1 MLKSTAVLRPDPP
14 PPVNSKDR
22 LTRYFL
28 EMRDELLRFLT
39 RRAGRAAAE
48 DVLQDT
54 WLKLRERGDPAAWHE
69 PRAVLFTTAANLAT
83 DLDRHNAVIERHS
96 SSEAPLEGVEV
107 EHPRPDPEAQA
118 DTVESLERLHAA
130 LMELPL
136 VCRDAFL
143 DESDRCHDSHRN
155 CHACWAS
162 STKSVQRYVER
173 ALRHCLRVV
182 DP

>member
-1 MLKSTAVLRPDPP
+1 MVESAAVLRPSPP
-14 PPVNSKDR
+14 PFVSSKDR

-28 EMRDELLRFLT
+28 EMREELLRFLT

-54 WLKLRERGDPAAWHE
+54 WLKLRERGDPAAWRE

-83 DLDRHNAVIERHS
+83 DLDRHNAVVQKHGAR
-96 SSEAPLEGVEV
+96 EAPLEGMEV
-107 EHPRPDPEAQA
+107 EYPWPDPEAQA
-118 DTVESLERLHAA
+118 DTTESLERLHAA

-143 DESDRCHDSHRN
+143 MNRIDALTHVEIATRLGI
-155 CHACWAS
+155 
-162 STKSVQRYVER
+162 STKSVQRYIER
-173 ALRHCLRVV
+173 ALRHCLCAV
-182 DP
+182 DL

>member
-1 MLKSTAVLRPDPP
+1 MLKSPAVLRPDPP
-14 PPVNSKDR
+14 PPVNAKDR

-96 SSEAPLEGVEV
+96 SREAFVEGVEV
-107 EHPRPDPEAQA
+107 EYPRPDPEAQA

-143 DESDRCHDSHRN
+143 MNRIDAMT
-155 CHACWAS
+155 HAEIATRLGI

>member
-1 MLKSTAVLRPDPP
+1 
-14 PPVNSKDR
+14 
-22 LTRYFL
+22 
-28 EMRDELLRFLT
+28 
-39 RRAGRAAAE
+39 
-48 DVLQDT
+48 
-54 WLKLRERGDPAAWHE
+54 
-69 PRAVLFTTAANLAT
+69 
-83 DLDRHNAVIERHS
+83 
-96 SSEAPLEGVEV
+96 LEGVEV

-143 DESDRCHDSHRN
+143 MNRIDAMTHTEIATRLGI
-155 CHACWAS
+155 

>member
-1 MLKSTAVLRPDPP
+1 
-14 PPVNSKDR
+14 
-22 LTRYFL
+22 
-28 EMRDELLRFLT
+28 MREELLRFLT

-54 WLKLRERGDPAAWHE
+54 WLKLWERGDPASWRE

-83 DLDRHNAVIERHS
+83 DVDRHNAVVQKHGAR
-96 SSEAPLEGVEV
+96 EAPLEGVEV
-107 EHPRPDPEAQA
+107 EYPWPDPEAQA
-118 DTVESLERLHAA
+118 DTTESLERLHAA

-143 DESDRCHDSHRN
+143 MNRIDAMTHVEIATRLGI
-155 CHACWAS
+155 
-162 STKSVQRYVER
+162 STKSVQRYIER
-173 ALRHCLRVV
+173 AVRHCLRVV

>member
-1 MLKSTAVLRPDPP
+1 MLESAAVSRPDPP
-14 PPVNSKDR
+14 SFVKSKDR

-54 WLKLRERGDPAAWHE
+54 WLKLRERGDPAAWRE

-83 DLDRHNAVIERHS
+83 DLERHNAVIEKHGSR
-96 SSEAPLEGVEV
+96 EALMEGMEV
-107 EHPRPDPEAQA
+107 EYPRPDPEAQA
-118 DTVESLERLHAA
+118 DIVESLERLHAA
-130 LMELPL
+130 LMELPR

-143 DESDRCHDSHRN
+143 MNRIDAMT
-155 CHACWAS
+155 HAEIATRLGI
-162 STKSVQRYVER
+162 STKSVQRYIER
-173 ALRHCLRVV
+173 ALRHCLLAV